1 MEEIVSKDNSRIRA
15 YHKLASSKK
24 ERQQQGA
31 FVIEGDKLLGEALRC
46 GLNIRWVF
54 VTREWLDASGQA
66 LLGQLGSTPVF
77 LVEGA
82 ARQRLSQF
90 PSPQGVWAVCS
101 MLDNPVNPDK
111 MNSNGALLGLWD
123 LQDPG
128 NVGTMIRTADAMG
141 LDGVVLSR
149 ECCDLYNMKTLRAAM
164 GSLFRMPVLVTDMEA
179 FLDRWRGQIT
189 SYAAVV
195 GEATPLT
202 GVTFPGRSI
211 VLIGNEGNGLSAHQA
226 ACCDSRITIPM
237 TGRAE
242 SLNAAM
248 AATILMWELSK
259 SRMAGRDGPER
270 SYHETN

>member
-15 YHKLASSKK
+15 YHKLASSRK
-24 ERQQQGA
+24 ERQQEGA

-46 GLNIRWVF
+46 GLEIRRVF
-54 VTREWLDASGQA
+54 ATREWLSEPREE
-66 LLGQLGSTPVF
+66 LLAGLGSTPVS
-77 LVEGA
+77 LVDGA

-90 PSPQGVWAVCS
+90 PSPQGVWAICS

-111 MNSNGALLGLWD
+111 MNSNGALLGLWN

-164 GSLFRMPVLVTDMEA
+164 GSLFRMPVLVTDMED
-179 FLDRWRGQIT
+179 FLHRYRGQLT
-189 SYAAVV
+189 SYAAVG
-195 GEATPLT
+195 GEATPLSE
-202 GVTFPGRSI
+202 VSFPGRSVI
-211 VLIGNEGNGLSAHQA
+211 LIGNEGNGLSAHQA

-248 AATILMWELSK
+248 AATILMWELSR
-259 SRMAGRDGPER
+259 SRMGKNCPER
-270 SYHETN
+270 SNHETN